1 MIHSFWVPELLFKRD
16 VLPGSARNVFE
27 VTIDTEGRYVGR
39 CAELCGTYHSMMN
52 FELVSVSPERYQQFL
67 AAKQAGQSTPEAMA
81 TIGFTGDDRFA
92 ITTFPF
98 ETKRDNNN
106 FNGSQAE
113 GEGR

>member
-1 MIHSFWVPELLFKRD
+1 
-16 VLPGSARNVFE
+16 
-27 VTIDTEGRYVGR
+27 
-39 CAELCGTYHSMMN
+39 MMN

-92 ITTFPF
+92 VTTEPF

-113 GEGR
+113 GTGR